1 MPRLSRRVFALL
13 MAAILTTTATLADSR
28 QGARPR
34 RIEIAAAAPMDLA
47 ARLWSLLA
55 RAWTKNGS
63 QVDPDGLPVK
73 NGSMMEPNGN
83 SLQTPVPA
91 ATNGDNGHQVD
102 PDG

>member
-1 MPRLSRRVFALL
+1 MVFALL
-13 MAAILTTTATLADSR
+13 IAAILTTTATLADSR

-34 RIEIAAAAPMDLA
+34 QIEIAAATPMDLA

-55 RAWTKNGS
+55 QVWTKNGS
-63 QVDPDGLPVK
+63 QMDPDG
-73 NGSMMEPNGN
+73 NR
-83 SLQTPVPA
+83 LQTPVPA

>member
-1 MPRLSRRVFALL
+1 MPRLSRMVFALL

-34 RIEIAAAAPMDLA
+34 RIEIAAAAPMDLT

-63 QVDPDGLPVK
+63 QVDPSGLPVK
-73 NGSMMEPNGN
+73 NGSQADPDGN
-83 SLQTPVPA
+83 RLQTPVPA
-91 ATNGDNGHQVD
+91 ATNGDNGSQVD

>member
-1 MPRLSRRVFALL
+1 MPRLSRMVFALL

-55 RAWTKNGS
+55 REWTKNGS
-63 QVDPDGLPVK
+63 QVDPSGLPVK
-73 NGSMMEPNGN
+73 NGSQADPNG
-83 SLQTPVPA
+83 LPVK
-91 ATNGDNGHQVD
+91 NGSQMD

>member
-1 MPRLSRRVFALL
+1 MPRLSRRIFVLL
-13 MAAILTTTATLADSR
+13 MAAILTATATLADSR

-63 QVDPDGLPVK
+63 MIEPD
-73 NGSMMEPNGN
+73 GN
-83 SLQTPVPA
+83 SLQTPVPT

>member
-1 MPRLSRRVFALL
+1 MPRLSRMIFALL

-28 QGARPR
+28 QEARPR

-63 QVDPDGLPVK
+63 QMDPDG
-73 NGSMMEPNGN
+73 NR
-83 SLQTPVPA
+83 LQTPVPA
-91 ATNGDNGHQVD
+91 ATNGDNGSQVD

>member
-1 MPRLSRRVFALL
+1 MPRLSRMVFALL
-13 MAAILTTTATLADSR
+13 MAAILTTTATLADSS

-34 RIEIAAAAPMDLA
+34 RIEIAAAAPLDLA

-55 RAWTKNGS
+55 RTWTKNGS
-63 QVDPDGLPVK
+63 QADPNGLPVK
-73 NGSMMEPNGN
+73 NGSMIEPDGN
-83 SLQTPVPA
+83 KLQTPVPA